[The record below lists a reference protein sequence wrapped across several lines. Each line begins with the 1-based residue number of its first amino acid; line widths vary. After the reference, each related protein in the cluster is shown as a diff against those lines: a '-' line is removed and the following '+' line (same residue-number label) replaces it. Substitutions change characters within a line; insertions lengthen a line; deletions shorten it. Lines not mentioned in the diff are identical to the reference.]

1 MPDVRVLGFDYGAKR
16 IGVAVGQ
23 TLMGTASALTQLS
36 AQKGK
41 PEVRAVQALLDEWR
55 PDALIVGLPLNMD
68 DSPSKS
74 SKAAQRFA
82 SWLETEF
89 KLPVYLVDERLSS
102 REARDRLDQ
111 PGKKYTKTE
120 LNSMAAQVIVEGW
133 LMSQHS
139 RG

>member
-1 MPDVRVLGFDYGAKR
+1 MPDIRVLGFDYGAKR

-23 TLMGTASALTQLS
+23 TLLGTASALTQLS
-36 AQKGK
+36 AQKGR
-41 PEVRAVQALLDEWR
+41 PEVRAVQVLLDEWR

-82 SWLETEF
+82 SWLEIEF

-133 LMSQHS
+133 LMSQHL